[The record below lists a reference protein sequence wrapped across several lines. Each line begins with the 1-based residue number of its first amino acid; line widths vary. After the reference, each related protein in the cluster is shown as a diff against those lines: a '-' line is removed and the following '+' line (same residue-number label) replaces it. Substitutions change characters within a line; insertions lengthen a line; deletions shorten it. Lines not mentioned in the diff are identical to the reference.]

1 MWCNGRTEDRILEW
15 RKFRKSLITWPS
27 DLDTV
32 AKTWAK
38 APIRNYLTQDH
49 SEQWPQ
55 PWDLISDNCYCD
67 IAVALGMFYTLYH
80 SSYPHKETLRMVGYK
95 LRSEH
100 KEFNLVLCEE
110 EKYVLNYE
118 LGGVVNIP
126 DVSQLGTVTYNYTA
140 ADLID

>member
-1 MWCNGRTEDRILEW
+1 MWFNGRTEDRILEW

-49 SEQWPQ
+49 PEQWPQ

-80 SSYPHKETLRMVGYK
+80 SSYPHKETLRLVGYK

>member
-1 MWCNGRTEDRILEW
+1 
-15 RKFRKSLITWPS
+15 
-27 DLDTV
+27 
-32 AKTWAK
+32 
-38 APIRNYLTQDH
+38 
-49 SEQWPQ
+49 
-55 PWDLISDNCYCD
+55 
-67 IAVALGMFYTLYH
+67 
-80 SSYPHKETLRMVGYK
+80 MVGYK